1 MNRFKSLVFLGLLVF
16 VTVLIGIVAFS
27 RFNLSSTQSL
37 LPEKDPSME
46 NLRLVKSLFPEEGI
60 LLCLLELKP
69 NIRGSIF
76 ENKGALEEI
85 EKLVSL
91 VGSRESVKSVD
102 SILEASKLEL
112 RGFLIGSTRYL
123 EEKPSEMLKD
133 PFYVGNIISSD
144 GRITTLIVRLKE
156 YDPELVEW
164 LKSIELNN
172 FEMVLTGQPVVDAEL
187 DRSVWILSM
196 VYPPLLFLFICGI
209 YYLRLRNTVAAAL
222 PPLAAVIAALWV
234 YELVG
239 ILSIPVNILTATV
252 GIFLIIITSA
262 YGLHFVDRLVFHL
275 RFFSV
280 SEAVKKAI
288 KEEWRPI
295 FLSALTTAT
304 AFLSFLFTPLK
315 AFREL
320 GVLVSSGIFLSLIV
334 VFGVIPWIAILVNLH
349 PKKFERKPL
358 RKWNLLFLKVQMN
371 KRWRRWFLLVSLI
384 VLVVSIWMIPRIEV
398 NFDNFSYFRQ
408 SSQVNMA
415 ARKAIENL
423 GWAVP
428 LYVVVEKPSPF
439 TVEDQKHLLDFIGE
453 VENLKGVTG
462 TLSALDFWRY
472 YSIPL
477 PLLQV
482 FSKTTPQLSEFINGN
497 ALKIMVKVSF
507 TDSRSFQVI
516 ADKIRVLS
524 SRLPGYLQIH
534 IAGEPLVMASLNNKI
549 LESQVIS
556 VVFTFLFIFAI
567 TLALFRKL
575 LRSFLAVSPVLLTL
589 IFNFFFMSAT
599 NIWLEISTSI
609 VASILAGLVIDYSIH
624 LMEAKNSG
632 DGRKRKVVPVIL
644 TNSLGLM
651 VGFLTLVFSPVALY
665 ARLGFLIAFGTIYGA
680 FAAIAVLD
688 G

>member
-46 NLRLVKSLFPEEGI
+46 TLRLVKSLFPEEGI

-275 RFFSV
+275 RFF
-280 SEAVKKAI
+280 
-288 KEEWRPI
+288 P
-295 FLSALTTAT
+295 
-304 AFLSFLFTPLK
+304 
-315 AFREL
+315 
-320 GVLVSSGIFLSLIV
+320 
-334 VFGVIPWIAILVNLH
+334 
-349 PKKFERKPL
+349 
-358 RKWNLLFLKVQMN
+358 
-371 KRWRRWFLLVSLI
+371 
-384 VLVVSIWMIPRIEV
+384 
-398 NFDNFSYFRQ
+398 
-408 SSQVNMA
+408 
-415 ARKAIENL
+415 
-423 GWAVP
+423 
-428 LYVVVEKPSPF
+428 
-439 TVEDQKHLLDFIGE
+439 
-453 VENLKGVTG
+453 
-462 TLSALDFWRY
+462 
-472 YSIPL
+472 
-477 PLLQV
+477 
-482 FSKTTPQLSEFINGN
+482 
-497 ALKIMVKVSF
+497 
-507 TDSRSFQVI
+507 
-516 ADKIRVLS
+516 
-524 SRLPGYLQIH
+524 
-534 IAGEPLVMASLNNKI
+534 
-549 LESQVIS
+549 
-556 VVFTFLFIFAI
+556 
-567 TLALFRKL
+567 
-575 LRSFLAVSPVLLTL
+575 
-589 IFNFFFMSAT
+589 
-599 NIWLEISTSI
+599 
-609 VASILAGLVIDYSIH
+609 
-624 LMEAKNSG
+624 
-632 DGRKRKVVPVIL
+632 
-644 TNSLGLM
+644 
-651 VGFLTLVFSPVALY
+651 
-665 ARLGFLIAFGTIYGA
+665 
-680 FAAIAVLD
+680 
-688 G
+688 